1 MNRFAC
7 VFYRSA
13 ATQEVSQGVYGGGE
27 ENEKVR
33 AAKKEAQ
40 GEEIALH
47 VYDNVGNFIF
57 RSAALS
63 AKCFQEVQI
72 AGNDA
77 VYACFR
83 DILRSW
89 PYCRSPII

>member
-1 MNRFAC
+1 MNRLVC
-7 VFYRSA
+7 VFCRSA
-13 ATQEVSQGVYGGGE
+13 ATQEVPQGVYGGGE
-27 ENEKVR
+27 ENEKDR

-47 VYDNVGNFIF
+47 FYCNVEYFYF
-57 RSAALS
+57 CLLLS
-63 AKCFQEVQI
+63 LPMLQGAI